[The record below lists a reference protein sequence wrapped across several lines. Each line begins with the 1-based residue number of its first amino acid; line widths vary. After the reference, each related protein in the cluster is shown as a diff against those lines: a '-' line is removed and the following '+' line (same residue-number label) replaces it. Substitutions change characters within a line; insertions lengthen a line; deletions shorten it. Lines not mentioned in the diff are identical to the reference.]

1 MAWTRQA
8 VRHYDGRVV
17 PDEDPMGRRH
27 FWFTIVPIEQ
37 TEPGTDLWAMERSF
51 ISITPLGLDLTD
63 LPELE
68 RLTVALPLD
77 ATEAEERT
85 EDVEEDE

>member
-8 VRHYDGRVV
+8 VRHYDGKVV

-27 FWFTIVPIEQ
+27 FWFTIVPA
-37 TEPGTDLWAMERSF
+37 TDLWAMERSF

-63 LPELE
+63 LAMRD
-68 RLTVALPLD
+68 RLSADLPLE
-77 ATEAEERT
+77 APAAEEET
-85 EDVEEDE
+85 EVVEEDE

>member
-1 MAWTRQA
+1 M
-8 VRHYDGRVV
+8 RHYDGKVV

-27 FWFTIVPIEQ
+27 FWFTIVPIDE

-63 LPELE
+63 LPALE
-68 RLTVALPLD
+68 RLSVARPLD